1 MERGDNKMAVTP
13 KEYGKMVDKATPPS
27 KAYASIPAAF
37 LCGGGICVLGQLL
50 LTRYESLGLI
60 YKDASTMVSVT
71 LVFLTA
77 LLTGAGVFDKIAKFA
92 GAGTFVPITGFAN
105 AMVSPALEFRSEG
118 WILGLGAKLFSIAG
132 AVIVYGTSASV
143 IYGIIYWILTMF

>member
-1 MERGDNKMAVTP
+1 MAVTP
-13 KEYGKMVDKATPPS
+13 KEYQKMVDKATPPS

-37 LCGGGICVLGQLL
+37 LVGGLICVLGQLL
-50 LTRYESLGLI
+50 FAGYESLG
-60 YKDASTMVSVT
+60 YVQKDSSLLVSIT

-132 AVIVYGTSASV
+132 AVIVYGTTASI
-143 IYGIIYWILTMF
+143 IYGVIYWIFTLF

>member
-1 MERGDNKMAVTP
+1 MAVTP
-13 KEYGKMVDKATPPS
+13 KEYQKMVDKATPPS

-37 LCGGGICVLGQLL
+37 LVGGLICVLGQLL
-50 LTRYESLGLI
+50 FAGYESLG
-60 YKDASTMVSVT
+60 YVQKDASLLVSIT

-132 AVIVYGTSASV
+132 AVIVYGITASI
-143 IYGIIYWILTMF
+143 IYGVIYWIFTLF

>member
-1 MERGDNKMAVTP
+1 MAVTP
-13 KEYGKMVDKATPPS
+13 KEYQKMVDKATPPS

-37 LCGGGICVLGQLL
+37 LVGGLICVLGQLL
-50 LTRYESLGLI
+50 FAGYESLG
-60 YKDASTMVSVT
+60 YVQKDASLLVSIT

-132 AVIVYGTSASV
+132 AVIVYGTTASI
-143 IYGIIYWILTMF
+143 IYGVIYWIFTLF

>member
-1 MERGDNKMAVTP
+1 
-13 KEYGKMVDKATPPS
+13 MVDKATPPS

-37 LCGGGICVLGQLL
+37 LVGGLICVLGQLL
-50 LTRYESLGLI
+50 FAGYESLG
-60 YKDASTMVSVT
+60 YVQKDASLLVSIT

-132 AVIVYGTSASV
+132 AVIVYGTTASI
-143 IYGIIYWILTMF
+143 IYGVIYWIFTLF

>member
-1 MERGDNKMAVTP
+1 
-13 KEYGKMVDKATPPS
+13 MVDKATPPS
-27 KAYASIPAAF
+27 KTYASIPAAF
-37 LCGGGICVLGQLL
+37 LVGGLICVLGQLL
-50 LTRYESLGLI
+50 FAGYESLGFVQ
-60 YKDASTMVSVT
+60 KDASLLVSIT

-132 AVIVYGTSASV
+132 AVIVYGTTASI
-143 IYGIIYWILTMF
+143 IYGLIYWIFTLF

>member
-1 MERGDNKMAVTP
+1 MAVTP

-27 KAYASIPAAF
+27 KSYIGIPAAF
-37 LCGGGICVLGQLL
+37 LCGGTVCVIGQLL
-50 LTRYESLGLI
+50 LELYGRMGFGEKEAG
-60 YKDASTMVSVT
+60 T
-71 LVFLTA
+71 LVSATLIFITA
-77 LLTGAGVFDKIAKFA
+77 LLTGIGVFDKIAKFG

-132 AVIVYGTSASV
+132 AVLVYGISASV
-143 IYGIIYWILTMF
+143 VYGLICWITTLF

>member
-27 KAYASIPAAF
+27 KAYASISAAF

>member
-1 MERGDNKMAVTP
+1 MAVTP
-13 KEYGKMVDKATPPS
+13 KEYQKMVDKATPPS

-37 LCGGGICVLGQLL
+37 LVGGLICVLGQLL
-50 LTRYESLGLI
+50 FAGYESLG
-60 YKDASTMVSVT
+60 YVQKDASLLVSIT

-105 AMVSPALEFRSEG
+105 AMVSPAIEFKTEG
-118 WILGLGAKLFSIAG
+118 HVMGIGAKMFSIAG
-132 AVIVYGTSASV
+132 PVILYGTFASAVYGL
-143 IYGIIYWILTMF
+143 IIWIFRLF